1 MASRLGGWNPED
13 IFPSDQEQIGH
24 DGERITDQH
33 VQDSITGLDPSHQSL
48 QNGKGH
54 AISSGAI
61 PNGTVNGTDIVPHGF
76 QQFEE
81 PIEPAQQGPDPI
93 HPLNWR
99 DVCAFIVNKMI
110 GTGIFVQPP
119 AVLLLTGSKA
129 EALGLWFAGFVYTL
143 VRLVASSFVS
153 IFV

>member
-1 MASRLGGWNPED
+1 MASHFGGWNPED
-13 IFPSDQEQIGH
+13 IFPSDQAQIGH

-33 VQDSITGLDPSHQSL
+33 ARDAIVGVDPFDQPW
-48 QNGKGH
+48 QNGNGNI
-54 AISSGAI
+54 ISSGAI
-61 PNGTVNGTDIVPHGF
+61 PNGIVDGADHVASGF

-81 PIEPAQQGPDPI
+81 DIEPAQPDRHSI
-93 HPLNWR
+93 YPLNWR

-110 GTGIFVQPP
+110 GTGIFIQPP

-143 VRLVASSFVS
+143 VRSVASSFVS
-153 IFV
+153 VLP